1 MRKIINSTYVTLDGV
16 VENPHLW
23 PGLPLGGAAEHD
35 EIQRE
40 LIEQCDILLLGRR
53 TYDVFAESWPTRSGD
68 PVSDRMNS
76 MRKVV
81 ASTTLTDPTWTN
93 TEVVAG
99 DLAGRVKELKSER
112 GLNIVQYGVGPVT
125 RLLLDEG
132 LLDELHL
139 WVYPQF
145 VRASTDDLLFDPEVA
160 ATFDLNASR
169 ALSNGIVVLQYS
181 VRAASASA
189 KPDASG

>member
-1 MRKIINSTYVTLDGV
+1 MREIINSTYVTLDGV

-23 PGLPLGGAAEHD
+23 PRLPLGYAAEHE
-35 EIQRE
+35 EIQLE
-40 LIEQCDILLLGRR
+40 LLERCDILLLGRR
-53 TYDVFAESWPTRSGD
+53 TYDVFAEAWPRRSGD
-68 PVSDRMNS
+68 AISDRINS

-81 ASTTLTDPTWTN
+81 ASTTLTDPAWTN

-99 DLAGRVKELKSER
+99 GLAERMKELKSER
-112 GLNIVQYGVGPVT
+112 GGNIIQYGVGPVT

-145 VRASTDDLLFDPEVA
+145 VRASTEDLLFDPDVA

-169 ALSNGIVVLQYS
+169 VLSNGIAVLQYS
-181 VRAASASA
+181 VRAGSASA
-189 KPDASG
+189 EPDTSG

>member
-1 MRKIINSTYVTLDGV
+1 MMRKIINSTYVTLDGV

-23 PGLPLGGAAEHD
+23 PRLPLGGAEEHD
-35 EIQRE
+35 EVQQE
-40 LIEQCDILLLGRR
+40 LLERCDILLMGRR
-53 TYDVFAESWPTRSGD
+53 TYDVFAPVWPTRSGD
-68 PVSDRMNS
+68 AFSDRINS

-81 ASTTLTDPTWTN
+81 ASTTLTNPTWTN

-99 DLAGRVKELKSER
+99 GLAERLKELKSER
-112 GLNIVQYGVGPVT
+112 GGDIVQYGVGPVT
-125 RLLLDEG
+125 RLMLDER

-145 VRASTDDLLFDPEVA
+145 IRASTEDLLFDPEVA

-169 ALSNGIVVLQYS
+169 VLSNGIVVLQYL
-181 VRAASASA
+181 VRAESASTV
-189 KPDASG
+189 SG